1 MKLPIIGILSGVA
14 LATLGISSAAQA
26 AILLP
31 SLPPGS
37 QYRLVFVTSGTR
49 DATSTNIADYNQF
62 VNNAAQAST
71 NLNTAL
77 TTAGLTPSAINWT
90 AIGST
95 ATVNARLNTATRST
109 DPSVPI
115 YRVDGAQV
123 ATDTLYN
130 GAVVEIANNNL
141 WSGSIMVQLNISE
154 QGDILIPTPFAATGT
169 LNDGPTDLFHPLGA
183 LGGGANVLVGTTGS
197 NGGGWVQSQLNPYG
211 IERAFYGIS
220 SIVTVPTATAT
231 PEPSSLLSFITLGG
245 LILGGAVRGVR
256 K

>member
-1 MKLPIIGILSGVA
+1 
-14 LATLGISSAAQA
+14 
-26 AILLP
+26 
-31 SLPPGS
+31 
-37 QYRLVFVTSGTR
+37 VFVTSGTR
-49 DATSTNIADYNQF
+49 DATSTNIEDYNQF

-95 ATVNARLNTATRST
+95 GTVNARLNTATRAI

-123 ATDTLYN
+123 ATGNVD
-130 GAVVEIANNNL
+130 L
-141 WSGSIMVQLNISE
+141 WDGSIQTPININE
-154 QGDILIPTPFAATGT
+154 GGEANGGGGVATGT
-169 LNDGPTDLFHPLGA
+169 LRSGSTAGDGAEIGNWQNRKLLIGTSISTSPGWIEALVVQNDTAGGLTDSLF
-183 LGGGANVLVGTTGS
+183 S
-197 NGGGWVQSQLNPYG
+197 
-211 IERAFYGIS
+211 FYGIS
-220 SIVTVPTATAT
+220 SIVTVPTAPTTT

>member
-31 SLPPGS
+31 SLTPGS

-49 DATSTNIADYNQF
+49 NATSTNIADYNQF

-95 ATVNARLNTATRST
+95 ATVNARLNTLTQASDT
-109 DPSVPI
+109 SVPI

-123 ATDTLYN
+123 ATGNSDLWDGTIQSPI
-130 GAVVEIANNNL
+130 AVDEGGNSQVGRTVWTGTSSDGSTFLAPGPSGFLGSSTVRVGSTNNL
-141 WSGSIMVQLNISE
+141 NAKWVSDKSDGVGFGSSARL
-154 QGDILIPTPFAATGT
+154 
-169 LNDGPTDLFHPLGA
+169 
-183 LGGGANVLVGTTGS
+183 
-197 NGGGWVQSQLNPYG
+197 
-211 IERAFYGIS
+211 YGIS

>member
-1 MKLPIIGILSGVA
+1 LKLPIIGILSGVA

-31 SLPPGS
+31 SLTPGS

-62 VNNAAQAST
+62 VKSAAQAST

-95 ATVNARLNTATRST
+95 ATVNARVNTATQTT

-115 YRVDGAQV
+115 YRVDGAQFETGNV
-123 ATDTLYN
+123 
-130 GAVVEIANNNL
+130 NL
-141 WSGSIMVQLNISE
+141 WDSTKVRLSSLNITELGNS
-154 QGDILIPTPFAATGT
+154 TTNFFVYTGT
-169 LNDGPTDLFHPLGA
+169 NSNGTTSSNELGDSIRTSFGRSNNSNNKWVNDGSFP
-183 LGGGANVLVGTTGS
+183 NS
-197 NGGGWVQSQLNPYG
+197 NNFS
-211 IERAFYGIS
+211 FYGIS